1 MKNNLLNSS
10 SLKYMEIDPGSEWR
24 KMSGY
29 DKESV
34 VDPNSLNLDP
44 DPEFWTNFVS
54 KIVLTISREKM

>member
-1 MKNNLLNSS
+1 
-10 SLKYMEIDPGSEWR
+10 MEIDPGSEWR

-34 VDPNSLNLDP
+34 MDPNSLNLDP
-44 DPEFWTNFVS
+44 DPEFWTNFES

>member
-1 MKNNLLNSS
+1 
-10 SLKYMEIDPGSEWR
+10 MEIDPGSEWR